1 MLVAVL
7 TLTHQK
13 ASGGSVDD
21 KELLFPGDAG
31 TGVSERPL
39 VLGVVLV
46 FFVLPVWC

>member
-1 MLVAVL
+1 MGITGHGQIKPV
-7 TLTHQK
+7 
-13 ASGGSVDD
+13 GSVDD